1 MPINLKK
8 MLTTLHIK
16 TISIGCY
23 VKNMRPQLLM
33 HGAGPNFI
41 EVLIREFCLANI
53 FAKHFKTDY
62 QPKYINFT
70 CKFGW

>member
-1 MPINLKK
+1 MAKLMIKPFNRPGPISQEDENDPGIIRLKQ
-8 MLTTLHIK
+8 
-16 TISIGCY
+16 SP
-23 VKNMRPQLLM
+23 VS
-33 HGAGPNFI
+33 GANFI
-41 EVLIREFCLANI
+41 ELLSREFCLANI